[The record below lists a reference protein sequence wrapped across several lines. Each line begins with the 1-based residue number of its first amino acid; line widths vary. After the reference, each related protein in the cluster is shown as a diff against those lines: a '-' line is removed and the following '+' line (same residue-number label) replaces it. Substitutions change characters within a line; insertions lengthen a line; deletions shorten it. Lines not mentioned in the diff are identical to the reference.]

1 METVQLCFSSERS
14 SPKQKVKDD
23 MKLLAEFL
31 AEKREVN
38 IHTLASYGRQYL
50 QEQWELVLLEHREE
64 LLQVFE
70 KAGEVAYGM
79 FGRSLLQPL
88 LEQFHQAGFLYE
100 GANFSTSI
108 EHWGPPEERERCMWC
123 IVKSAA
129 QGEPLGTLVFRI
141 FHDHT
146 QFRLP
151 YPPALLTLEETAT
164 SAIIEILSR
173 AFIRKDHVSYE
184 GTFRPEAEA
193 STSQQHPGWEYSIE
207 IGLGDSLDPHR
218 LELSEAMLDHALSLW
233 GHYGWEL
240 ASTVSHQ
247 GRLLAFFKRPL
258 KGIS

>member
-1 METVQLCFSSERS
+1 
-14 SPKQKVKDD
+14 
-23 MKLLAEFL
+23 MKALAEFL
-31 AEKREVN
+31 ADKKEVT
-38 IHTLASYGRQYL
+38 IHTLASYSRQYL
-50 QEQWELVLLEHREE
+50 QEQWEPVLQEHQEE
-64 LLQVFE
+64 TIRVFE

-79 FGRSLLQPL
+79 YGRSLLQPL
-88 LEQFHQAGFLYE
+88 LAQFQPSGFLYE
-100 GANFSTSI
+100 GGNFSTSI

-123 IVKSAA
+123 VVKSSES
-129 QGEPLGTLVFRI
+129 GSPVGTLVFRI

-146 QFRLP
+146 RFRLP

-173 AFIRKDHVSYE
+173 AFIRKDPTSYE
-184 GTFRPEAEA
+184 GTFRAEAEETGDA
-193 STSQQHPGWEYSIE
+193 QHPGWEYSIE

-218 LELSEAMLDHALSLW
+218 LELSEALLDQALSRW

-258 KGIS
+258 QGKR